1 MATYQLEFWQNNGVL
16 NRANHHWHSVSSG
29 FQIELHL
36 HRHNNGVLR
45 ATNRMFYLENRV
57 FLFERQLQESL
68 IRILLE
74 EQIPLNSNGV
84 QFIHHSP
91 SGLPVPIPVYS
102 LEHLVFFLLQT
113 VRLVSNDPRNRFL
126 TLLPIH
132 LYIAIDE
139 SRRLQFLDDSV
150 ILDGE
155 YLDGGL
161 QQLDNSIILDGE
173 SFEEV
178 GLSNTAVPILL
189 KEEKVEVSIDCSI
202 CLESV
207 GVGEVVAR
215 LLCSHLYHTTCIT
228 RWLHKKPSCP
238 LCRALVV

>member
-45 ATNRMFYLENRV
+45 VTNRIFYLENRV
-57 FLFERQLQESL
+57 FLLERQLRESL

-113 VRLVSNDPRNRFL
+113 VRLMSNDPRNRFL

-155 YLDGGL
+155 
-161 QQLDNSIILDGE
+161 
-173 SFEEV
+173 SFEEI
-178 GLSNTAVPILL
+178 GLSNTAVPVLL
-189 KEEKVEVSIDCSI
+189 KEEKVEVSTDCSI

-215 LLCSHLYHTTCIT
+215 LPCSHLYHTTCIT
-228 RWLHKKPSCP
+228 RWLHKKPLCP
-238 LCRALVV
+238 LCRAPAV

>member
-45 ATNRMFYLENRV
+45 ATNRMFYLENQV
-57 FLFERQLQESL
+57 FLFERQLRESL

-113 VRLVSNDPRNRFL
+113 VRLISNDPRNRFL

-155 YLDGGL
+155 
-161 QQLDNSIILDGE
+161 
-173 SFEEV
+173 SFEEI
-178 GLSNTAVPILL
+178 GLSNTAVPVLL
-189 KEEKVEVSIDCSI
+189 KEEKVEVSTDCSI

-215 LLCSHLYHTTCIT
+215 LPCSHLYHTTCIT
-228 RWLHKKPSCP
+228 RWLHKKPLCP
-238 LCRALVV
+238 LCRAPAV